1 MASLYS
7 DGSIYLPGSK
17 DPQGPAGTG
26 HCHCVGLVWA
36 PEVLET
42 CLGILGIWHLSQ
54 ESTDMHGSGREC
66 GRAPL
71 GLLLP
76 RNPWLFWC
84 RSWWHPPLTMRSH
97 SHHTFSRSLA
107 WSVYGRAT
115 LWTLVAPGQQT
126 PLSGLPKVSHFLT
139 ILASTVFFKS

>member
-54 ESTDMHGSGREC
+54 ESTDRHGSGREC

-84 RSWWHPPLTMRSH
+84 RSWWAPSADHEITLTPHLLQVTGLVCLRASY
-97 SHHTFSRSLA
+97 SLD
-107 WSVYGRAT
+107 
-115 LWTLVAPGQQT
+115 PGGT
-126 PLSGLPKVSHFLT
+126 RPADPTVWLAKSESFPHNFGLYSFL
-139 ILASTVFFKS
+139 